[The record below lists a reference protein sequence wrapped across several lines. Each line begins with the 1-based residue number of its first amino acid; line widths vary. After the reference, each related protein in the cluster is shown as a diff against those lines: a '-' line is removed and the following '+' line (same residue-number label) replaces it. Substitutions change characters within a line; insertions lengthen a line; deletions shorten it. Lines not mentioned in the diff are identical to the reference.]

1 MKCIF
6 EVVVSHLFH
15 YLSRRYFPIYNSL
28 FRAAQEIWGEGD
40 QSCRVI
46 SGNKVFQGRLN
57 IFFLNYYSIAF
68 QNLKYKLELIA
79 QNRSRTIKFDLEA
92 SNSTRRGGEGET
104 YVIPTWCL
112 LAKELNVVKFK
123 GTARNQGTCNF
134 FVWKQKKEK
143 EEENDVL
150 PF

>member
-1 MKCIF
+1 LTWIPPVIF
-6 EVVVSHLFH
+6 CVFNITKH
-15 YLSRRYFPIYNSL
+15 YICCGCFKRRSNH
-28 FRAAQEIWGEGD
+28 A
-40 QSCRVI
+40 
-46 SGNKVFQGRLN
+46 NK
-57 IFFLNYYSIAF
+57 
-68 QNLKYKLELIA
+68 
-79 QNRSRTIKFDLEA
+79 RSLEA